1 MPLVSVVVPTYNRA
15 ETLPRAI
22 DSALAQTV
30 DDLEIVVVDDGS
42 TDRTGEVLEGY
53 GTDRVR
59 TVTHETNHGANVARN
74 TGIDYADGEYVAFL
88 DSDDEWRPT
97 KLERQ
102 LELLDSRSDEWVAAY
117 CGFTVETPGTTGSFL
132 STIASVLALAD
143 DDQRM
148 EGGEELLGDI
158 LADNVHPGAGSTLI
172 VETGVVREI
181 GGFDEDLERFQ
192 DPEIVIRILKQG
204 KIAYVDEPLVVRYDT
219 GNPSAEL
226 VERASRQ
233 YLAAYEDDVNRLEA
247 EGYAIRGS
255 HELVLAKHYFADGK
269 PLRGLSHLRH
279 ASVPPRHYPGVV
291 WTAALGLRRR
301 PTPIVVLAL
310 SAIALVVVDRF
321 VRSS

>member
-42 TDRTGEVLEGY
+42 TDRTQEILEGY
-53 GTDRVR
+53 GTDRLR
-59 TVTHETNHGANVARN
+59 TITHETNRGANIARN
-74 TGIDYADGEYVAFL
+74 TGIEHAEGEYVAFL

-102 LELLDSRSDEWVAAY
+102 LELLEGRSNEWVAAY
-117 CGFTVETPGTTGSFL
+117 CDFTVETPGSAGSLL
-132 STIASVLALAD
+132 SLAARVLALAD
-143 DDQRM
+143 DEGRM

-158 LADNVHPGAGSTLI
+158 LADNIHPGAGSTLL
-172 VETGVVREI
+172 VRTDVVREI

-192 DPEIVIRILKQG
+192 DPEIVVRILGEG
-204 KIAYVDEPLVVRYDT
+204 KIAYVDEPLVVRYET

-233 YLAAYEDDVNRLEA
+233 YLAAYEEEVDRLEA
-247 EGYAIRGS
+247 EGYEIRES
-255 HELVLAKHYFADGK
+255 HELVIAKHYFADGK
-269 PLRGLSHLRH
+269 PLRALSHLRA
-279 ASVPPRHYPGVV
+279 ASVSPRHYPGVA
-291 WTAALGLRRR
+291 WTAGAGLRRR
-301 PTPIVVLAL
+301 PLPLIALAL
-310 SAIALVVVDRF
+310 SVVALVALGRS